1 MGSNPCREIDPAFEL
16 TISRPL
22 SAEDVIIADVINE
35 ADAMI
40 NLQVIFSGDERRV
53 VVRIGLFPHWPTR
66 ICLPVKVAE
75 GGRLFL
81 RRTPGCFKSVVE
93 GANLAAEDIRRITLS
108 AAPETAQYLH
118 IKDARISDSISADS
132 QPEYTYPDEPQV
144 DELHQWRARDW
155 PGKTQ
160 SLDELAE
167 SLKSELTDVAPEF
180 GSEHSQYGGWRATRL
195 DATGWFRTHYDGE
208 RWWLVDPDGCAFWS
222 NGVDCIRPDGGVNVS
237 GIENMFT
244 GEMPSIAQAPHLWT
258 QREEGRIFHSQTY
271 NLERALGS
279 DWFEKW
285 CELTRRRIIR
295 YGFNTIANWSDEDFT
310 QRAELPHVFTM
321 KNFPK
326 TEKCIFRDFPD
337 IYSDEYTQRCE
348 VFARQLGKI
357 ANDRR
362 VIGYFMT
369 NEPQWAFLT
378 DFNLGLQLLR
388 DECASHTRAAF
399 IAFIKARYSSV
410 SELNAVWGTQLKA
423 FDDLHKKQVIK
434 GAGHTRDTMEFTCQ
448 AIERF
453 VRIAAEACRAV
464 DPNHLNLGLRWAWI
478 HSDYQLS
485 GSQHVDVF
493 SINFYDLRP
502 DAEHIARLAAKTG
515 KPLMIGEFHI
525 GALDRGLPSGGIRNV
540 KTMRES
546 AEAYRYY
553 VEHAAAIPALIGAH
567 YFMWNDQ
574 HVMGRFDGENMQIG
588 LHDICYRPYPEMV
601 ASCQAVN
608 AAIPALHTG
617 QRQPFE
623 HKPTVVIEGSLIG

>member
-1 MGSNPCREIDPAFEL
+1 MNKDPAFEL
-16 TISRPL
+16 TLSRPL

-40 NLQVIFSGDERRV
+40 NLQVVFSGDERRV

-93 GANLAAEDIRRITLS
+93 GANLAAEDIRRITLT
-108 AAPETAQYLH
+108 AAPETTQYLQ
-118 IKDARISDSISADS
+118 IKNARISDSASADS

-144 DELHQWRARDW
+144 DELHQWRTRDW
-155 PGKTQ
+155 PGKTK
-160 SLDELAE
+160 SLNELAE
-167 SLKSELTDVAPEF
+167 ALNAEMADVAPEF
-180 GSEHSQYGGWRATRL
+180 GSERSQYGGWRATCF
-195 DATGWFRTHYDGE
+195 DATGWFRTHYDDG

-222 NGVDCIRPDGGVNVS
+222 SGVDCIRSDGTVNVS
-237 GIENMFT
+237 GIEKMFT
-244 GEMPSIAQAPHLWT
+244 DEMPSPEDAPHLWT
-258 QREEGRIFHSQTY
+258 QREEGNIFHAQAY
-271 NLERALGS
+271 NLQRVLGS
-279 DWFEKW
+279 HWFEKW
-285 CELTRRRIIR
+285 CEITRRRIIR
-295 YGFNTIANWSDEDFT
+295 YGFNTIANWSDEGFT
-310 QRAELPHVFTM
+310 QKAGLPYVFTM
-321 KNFPK
+321 KDFPK
-326 TEKCIFRDFPD
+326 TDECIFRDFPD
-337 IYSDEYTQRCE
+337 VYSDEYTQRC
-348 VFARQLGKI
+348 ASYAAQLEKI
-357 ANDRR
+357 VDDRR

-378 DFNLGLQLLR
+378 DFNLGRQLLSNER
-388 DECASHTRAAF
+388 ASQTREAF
-399 IAFIKARYSSV
+399 IEFIKARYSSV
-410 SELNAVWGTQLKA
+410 SELNDAWGVRLKD
-423 FDDLHKKQVIK
+423 FDDLRKKQLIK
-434 GAGHTRDTMEFTCQ
+434 GKGHEPDTMEFTCQ

-502 DAEHIARLAAKTG
+502 DAQLIARLAEKTG
-515 KPLMIGEFHI
+515 KPIMIGEFHI
-525 GALDRGLPSGGIRNV
+525 GALDRGLPAGGIRNV
-540 KTMRES
+540 RTIQES
-546 AEAYRYY
+546 ADAFRYY

-588 LHDICYRPYPEMV
+588 LHDICYRPYSEMV
-601 ASCQAVN
+601 AACQAVN
-608 AAIPALHTG
+608 AAIPVLHTG
-617 QRQPFE
+617 RCQPFD
-623 HKPTVVIEGSLIG
+623 KRPSVVIEGSLIG